1 MLFLIQLFDRYLIFR
16 VMHPTKCCLEIDI
29 SSADLAECLKPASSF
44 IDLVCDEAHR
54 FELQVL
60 VDRIEV
66 ELLIITL

>member
-1 MLFLIQLFDRYLIFR
+1 
-16 VMHPTKCCLEIDI
+16 MHPTKCCLEIDI

-44 IDLVCDEAHR
+44 IDLICDEAHR

-66 ELLIITL
+66 ELLVITL